1 MGQGSSVALSYG
13 VGRKMQLGS
22 CIAVAVV
29 QASTF
34 PYAVGAALKNKN
46 KNKNKKTVK
55 QLVSFLEST

>member
-1 MGQGSSVALSYG
+1 VGQGSSVALSYG

-22 CIAVAVV
+22 RIAVAVV
-29 QASTF
+29 QAGTF
-34 PYAVGAALKNKN
+34 PYAVGAALKN